1 MFGSSEKAGAQKPWV
16 LLKQPKIGAS
26 ATTYG

>member
-1 MFGSSEKAGAQKPWV
+1 MFGSSEKAGAQKPWL
-16 LLKQPKIGAS
+16 LLKPKIGAS